1 MLKQFIFFSI
11 VGTIG
16 FLVDVAFLYL
26 LNPYFGP
33 YVSRLCS
40 FFTAVFSTWIFNRVF
55 TFKGMNSNLPA
66 FGEFFSYLFLMVL
79 GGAVNYGCY
88 VWLVMNTE
96 FVHKHLYFG
105 VAFGSLAGLLVNFLT
120 SRFILFRNRV
130 SYF

>member
-1 MLKQFIFFSI
+1 MLQQVILFGI

-33 YVSRLCS
+33 HVSRFFS
-40 FFTAVFSTWIFNRVF
+40 FFIAVFSTWILNRLF
-55 TFKGMNSNLPA
+55 TFRATRSNIPPLS
-66 FGEFFSYLFLMVL
+66 EFLSYLLLMVF

-96 FVHKHLYFG
+96 FVINHLYIG
-105 VAFGSLAGLLVNFLT
+105 VAIGSMAGMVVNFLT
-120 SRFILFRNRV
+120 SRFMLFRNRV
-130 SYF
+130 Y